1 MFLLI
6 YKFSFLTIIIYLIT
20 NIKKKLKVADQK
32 FVYQPPRIEV
42 IHLFIECHLCSY
54 SGDHSHASA
63 GFDGIGGDHESAGAG
78 FPEIEGN
85 HSGAGFGFDGMGGAH
100 GSAGAGFDEGSAGH
114 AGAGF
119 GGSFD

>member
-1 MFLLI
+1 M
-6 YKFSFLTIIIYLIT
+6 
-20 NIKKKLKVADQK
+20 ADQK

-78 FPEIEGN
+78 F
-85 HSGAGFGFDGMGGAH
+85 GFDGMGGAH

>member
-1 MFLLI
+1 M
-6 YKFSFLTIIIYLIT
+6 
-20 NIKKKLKVADQK
+20 ADQK

-54 SGDHSHASA
+54 SGDH
-63 GFDGIGGDHESAGAG
+63 ESAGAG
-78 FPEIEGN
+78 SPEIEGN